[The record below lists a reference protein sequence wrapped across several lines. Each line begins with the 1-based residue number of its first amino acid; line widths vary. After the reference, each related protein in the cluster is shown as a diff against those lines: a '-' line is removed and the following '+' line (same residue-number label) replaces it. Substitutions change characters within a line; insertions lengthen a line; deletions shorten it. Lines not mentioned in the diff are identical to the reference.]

1 MSQGQ
6 DEIAGIASVSVS
18 PKQGLFDMR
27 VLAGRA
33 NQAREFRVA
42 RLTAAPTVE
51 TAAPVDVECDG
62 EATGVLPASFEIIAA
77 AINLRI

>member
-1 MSQGQ
+1 
-6 DEIAGIASVSVS
+6 
-18 PKQGLFDMR
+18 MR
-27 VLAGRA
+27 VLDGRGRPD
-33 NQAREFRVA
+33 QARAFRVA
-42 RLTAAPTVE
+42 RLTAAPTLD